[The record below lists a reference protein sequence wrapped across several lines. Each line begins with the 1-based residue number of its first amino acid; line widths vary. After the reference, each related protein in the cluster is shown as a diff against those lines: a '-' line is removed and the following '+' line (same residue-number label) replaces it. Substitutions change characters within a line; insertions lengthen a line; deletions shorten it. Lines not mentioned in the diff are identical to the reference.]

1 MLMDTRSNGVDVWGG
16 IRACGVYGG
25 MCVMLH
31 SFLKQM
37 DLEV

>member
-1 MLMDTRSNGVDVWGG
+1 MLMDTCWDVGG
-16 IRACGVYGG
+16 IRACGVCDGL
-25 MCVMLH
+25 CVMLH